1 MTAVKLVQEG
11 IPEAGLEKNCLGDDV
26 RRHMENYFRDLD
38 GHDVSDLYELFIS
51 EVEKPMFEIVMQM
64 ARGNITRAASMLGLN
79 RGTLRNRLKKYNL
92 A

>member
-11 IPEAGLEKNCLGDDV
+11 IPALDMDKNCLGDDV
-26 RRHMENYFRDLD
+26 RRHMEKYFRDLD
-38 GHDVSDLYELFIS
+38 GHDISDLYELFIS
-51 EVEKPMFEIVMQM
+51 EVEKPMFEIVMRN
-64 ARGNITRAASMLGLN
+64 ARGNITKAASMLGLN